1 MTREPIPNC
10 PQPETPIRER
20 VWSDAQITRAA
31 RALCKDASDVCGVDN
46 EDNWKFYSEDFRK
59 QAVIALTAAGATP

>member
-1 MTREPIPNC
+1 MTGPIPNC

-20 VWSDAQITRAA
+20 AWSDAQITRAA

-59 QAVIALTAAGATP
+59 QAVIALTAAGAAP